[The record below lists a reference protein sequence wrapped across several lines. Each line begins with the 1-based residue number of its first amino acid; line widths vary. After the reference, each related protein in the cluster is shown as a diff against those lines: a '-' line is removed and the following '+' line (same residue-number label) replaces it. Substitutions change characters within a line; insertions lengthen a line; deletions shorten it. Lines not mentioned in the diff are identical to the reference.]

1 MSNEEKKLYTTS
13 QAAEYLKLSPI
24 TIKRAVR
31 DKLLTGNLLNKR
43 MRVFTKEELDAYAAI
58 ERKPGPKPK
67 D

>member
-1 MSNEEKKLYTTS
+1 MTNEEKKLFTTA

-31 DKLLTGNLLNKR
+31 DKILKGDLLNPR
-43 MRVFTKEELDAYAAI
+43 MRVFTKDELDAYAAI